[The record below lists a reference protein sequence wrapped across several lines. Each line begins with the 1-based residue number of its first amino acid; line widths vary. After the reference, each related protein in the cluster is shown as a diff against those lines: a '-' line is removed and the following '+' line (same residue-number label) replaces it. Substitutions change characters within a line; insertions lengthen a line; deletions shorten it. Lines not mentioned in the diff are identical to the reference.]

1 MRLEQLE
8 YFVETAKQHTMSGA
22 AQELSISP
30 QNISKAISQLERE
43 LGATLFSRSKQ
54 GVTLTPIGESVF
66 AVAAE
71 ILDKTVLLKTIC
83 QDVPAD
89 RTLLQGSFSISV
101 AVSLADLLTNLVN
114 TFLLENPRVSIRL
127 SGWDGIT
134 LDDILKHDP
143 YDIACLGM
151 DEATYQQFITPEAR
165 TKLSAD
171 YQVYFLQALPLR
183 LFMSRSS
190 PLAAQKTI
198 ALAKLNTLPFVCYWP
213 EENSTPLVA
222 NALKPYHVDLTP
234 ALKTSNLSLSM
245 QHIASGKYYALLT
258 ALSHQVG
265 ADTYGGQIISRPLAK
280 KILWYHILIIKR
292 EAALPAQKLLENI
305 LSVFH
310 KTAFLLL

>member
-8 YFVETAKQHTMSGA
+8 YFVETAKRHSMSGA
-22 AQELSISP
+22 AQELHISA

-43 LGATLFSRSKQ
+43 LGAVLLIRSKQ

-71 ILDKTVLLKTIC
+71 ILDKTELLKTIC
-83 QDVPAD
+83 ENTFDD
-89 RTLLQGSFSISV
+89 RALLQGSFSISV
-101 AVSLADLLTNLVN
+101 AVSLADLVTNLVN
-114 TFLLENPRVSIRL
+114 TFLLENPQVSIRL
-127 SGWDGIT
+127 SGRDGIT
-134 LDDILKHDP
+134 LEDILAYNP

-151 DEATYQQFITPEAR
+151 DETTYQQFITPQAR

-171 YQVYFLQALPLR
+171 YHVYFLQVLPLR

-198 ALAKLNTLPFVCYWP
+198 SMTKLNTLPFVCYWP

-222 NALKPYHVDLTP
+222 NALKPYHVDLKP
-234 ALKTSNLSLSM
+234 ALKTNNLSLSM

-265 ADTYGGQIISRPLAK
+265 ADTYGGQIISRPLSK

-292 EAALPAQKLLENI
+292 EASLPAQKLLDNI
-305 LSVFH
+305 LAAFH

>member
-1 MRLEQLE
+1 M
-8 YFVETAKQHTMSGA
+8 
-22 AQELSISP
+22 
-30 QNISKAISQLERE
+30 
-43 LGATLFSRSKQ
+43 
-54 GVTLTPIGESVF
+54 
-66 AVAAE
+66 
-71 ILDKTVLLKTIC
+71 
-83 QDVPAD
+83 
-89 RTLLQGSFSISV
+89 
-101 AVSLADLLTNLVN
+101 
-114 TFLLENPRVSIRL
+114 
-127 SGWDGIT
+127 
-134 LDDILKHDP
+134 
-143 YDIACLGM
+143 
-151 DEATYQQFITPEAR
+151 
-165 TKLSAD
+165 
-171 YQVYFLQALPLR
+171 
-183 LFMSRSS
+183 
-190 PLAAQKTI
+190 AAQKTI